1 MTEETISGQEEMFHR
16 VDDADRD
23 DEISDA
29 EEIDIT
35 DSTAIDTLANEESD
49 SGGNPAEVSDDE
61 ENLSSEIQ
69 DDIHESDAE
78 LVAFDAKLAQA
89 LRTRSTEDGRDTNGD
104 DEFTDE
110 DMNDE
115 QMEELDEQ
123 LEKVFRERKKVISK
137 KLQRKDAK
145 ETIVN
150 FKCRVLELLEIFIK
164 HQHTSLL
171 ALHLLV
177 PILKTIQF
185 TTSSLVSIKA
195 CGLIKTYTKVCKG
208 KNLPDPEDTDP
219 IFNLLE
225 KVHDQAMK
233 DGSNAYTSSCSQAS
247 LLLVKVLVAQ
257 DRAILRRVL
266 LIYGQTQERALLDPL
281 CRVKI
286 SFFSDW
292 LNWCS
297 SFVKTTRQKA
307 TNYASSQALIIT
319 KGEDL

>member
-1 MTEETISGQEEMFHR
+1 MTKETMSGQEEMFDR

-23 DEISDA
+23 DENSDV
-29 EEIDIT
+29 EEINMV
-35 DSTAIDTLANEESD
+35 DSTAIGTLANQDSKSD
-49 SGGNPAEVSDDE
+49 EGSAEGSDDE
-61 ENLSSEIQ
+61 ENTSSEIQ
-69 DDIHESDAE
+69 HDENESDAE

-89 LRTRSTEDGRDTNGD
+89 LGTRSTENVRAANGD

-115 QMEELDEQ
+115 QMEALDEQ
-123 LEKVFRERKKVISK
+123 LEKVFQERKKAISRKSQK
-137 KLQRKDAK
+137 KEAK

-164 HQHTSLL
+164 HQHTTIL
-171 ALHLLV
+171 ALDLLV
-177 PILKTIQF
+177 PILTAIHS
-185 TTSSLVSIKA
+185 TTSTLVSTKA
-195 CGLIKTYTKVCKG
+195 YGLIKTYTKVCKG
-208 KNLPDPEDTDP
+208 ENLPNAKDTDP

-225 KVHDQAMK
+225 TVHDQATR

-257 DRAILRRVL
+257 DRENLRRVL
-266 LIYGQTQERALLDPL
+266 LIYGKTQERALLDAQ

-297 SFVKTTRQKA
+297 SFVKATR
-307 TNYASSQALIIT
+307 
-319 KGEDL
+319 